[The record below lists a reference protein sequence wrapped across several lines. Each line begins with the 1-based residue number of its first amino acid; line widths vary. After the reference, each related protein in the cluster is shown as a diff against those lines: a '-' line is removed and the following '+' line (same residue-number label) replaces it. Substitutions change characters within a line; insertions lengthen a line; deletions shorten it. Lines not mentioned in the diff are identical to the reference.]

1 MDATQLNY
9 LLAVGTI
16 GLQLFIV
23 VCLIAFWQRE
33 NVFVKKTLSVCGD
46 YILPAAFLFALGG
59 SALTLF
65 YSEVVGYLPCGLCW
79 MQRVFLYPQV
89 IILGIAIWKKHTVA
103 ADYIIALSVF
113 GALVAGYQYYLQMG
127 GASFLPCPA
136 SGVSDCAR
144 RYIFEFGYIT
154 FPFMS
159 LISFITMGVLM
170 YAYKLRS

>member
-1 MDATQLNY
+1 MDATQLNH
-9 LLAVGTI
+9 LLALGTI
-16 GLQLFIV
+16 GLQVFIV
-23 VCLIAFWQRE
+23 ISLLAFWQRE
-33 NVFVKKTLSVCGD
+33 NVFFKKFMDVCGE

-65 YSEVVGYLPCGLCW
+65 YSEVIGYLPCGLCW
-79 MQRVFLYPQV
+79 LQRVFLYPQV
-89 IILGIAIWKKHTVA
+89 VILGVAIWKKHSIMT
-103 ADYIIALSVF
+103 DYIIALSVF

-159 LISFITMGVLM
+159 LISFITMGILM
-170 YAYKLRS
+170 YAQKLRG